1 MNPILGTILPKI
13 NFFKC
18 IFNCKK
24 AHNYNKIVME
34 VNFIMIIDTISLI
47 LVIIGALNWGCVGLF
62 GTDVISAVLGGSAT
76 VLARIIFSVVG
87 IAGLWT
93 ITILFK
99 DKGMKD

>member
-1 MNPILGTILPKI
+1 
-13 NFFKC
+13 
-18 IFNCKK
+18 
-24 AHNYNKIVME
+24 ME